1 MCGAWMYYHS
11 ENGYCDECS
20 SSRLTTSSKVGRC
33 NGSCVCCSMQLL
45 ETKKRNE
52 KSHTHFLPN
61 PSYHEYSYPEYS
73 VGTEIVGSI
82 KHCIELN
89 NKKTSMSGGNNECAN
104 SSVLE
109 RFAIAVLPEPDKS
122 FRKAGITNGDGIL
135 TSQGS
140 AVLLT
145 WLLKKHGKEF
155 NDEVVSE
162 LLKKDK

>member
-1 MCGAWMYYHS
+1 
-11 ENGYCDECS
+11 
-20 SSRLTTSSKVGRC
+20 
-33 NGSCVCCSMQLL
+33 
-45 ETKKRNE
+45 
-52 KSHTHFLPN
+52 
-61 PSYHEYSYPEYS
+61 
-73 VGTEIVGSI
+73 
-82 KHCIELN
+82 
-89 NKKTSMSGGNNECAN
+89 MSGGNNECAN